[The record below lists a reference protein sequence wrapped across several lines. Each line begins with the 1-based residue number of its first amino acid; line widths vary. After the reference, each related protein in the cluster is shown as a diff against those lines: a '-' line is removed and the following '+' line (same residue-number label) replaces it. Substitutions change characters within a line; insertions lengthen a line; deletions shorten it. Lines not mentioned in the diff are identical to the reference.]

1 MKKRFFDLL
10 FTLPGIL
17 ILSPM
22 LLCIYLLIILDSKGG
37 GFYLQK
43 RVGRNNKDFTLF
55 KFRTMR
61 IGSDTK
67 GLLTIGGNDV
77 RITNFGHVLRKYK
90 LDELPQLFNVI
101 NGTMSLVGP
110 RPEVRK
116 YVSLYTKE
124 QLTILKLLPGITDY
138 ASLKFFNENEL
149 LSKSSEPEQTYIIE
163 VMPEKL
169 RINLIYMQTI
179 SIKADFIIILKTIK
193 RIFN

>member
-1 MKKRFFDLL
+1 MKKRIFDLL
-10 FTLPGIL
+10 FTLPGVI
-17 ILSPM
+17 ILSP
-22 LLCIYLLIILDSKGG
+22 LLLFIYLLIILDSKGG

-43 RVGRNNKDFTLF
+43 RVGKNNKDFTLF

-77 RITNFGHVLRKYK
+77 RITNIGHVLRKYK

-101 NGTMSLVGP
+101 NGSMSLVGP

-124 QLTILKLLPGITDY
+124 QLSILKLLPGITDY
-138 ASLKFFNENEL
+138 ASLQFFSENEIL
-149 LSKSSEPEQTYIIE
+149 AKSSEPEQTYISE

-169 RINLIYMQTI
+169 RINLIYMQKI

>member
-1 MKKRFFDLL
+1 VKKRFFDLL

>member
-1 MKKRFFDLL
+1 MKKRIFDLL
-10 FTLPGIL
+10 FTLPGVI
-17 ILSPM
+17 ILSP
-22 LLCIYLLIILDSKGG
+22 LLLFIYLLIILDSKGG

-61 IGSDTK
+61 IGSDTE

-77 RITNFGHVLRKYK
+77 RITNIGHFLRKYK

-101 NGTMSLVGP
+101 NGSMSLVGP

-124 QLTILKLLPGITDY
+124 QLSILNLLPGITDY
-138 ASLKFFNENEL
+138 ASLQFFSENEL
-149 LSKSSEPEQTYIIE
+149 LAKSSEPEQTYISE

-169 RINLIYMQTI
+169 RINLIYMQKI